1 MENRESYS
9 PPFSTEVGTIHPWDT
24 LIIRSVGGLVK
35 AVVMR
40 VYPSGRM
47 KVQHPSGH
55 IIIIRPE
62 DVVNNIGYVPSDNER
77 ILRILI
83 KDRQ

>member
-1 MENRESYS
+1 MDEDNN
-9 PPFSTEVGTIHPWDT
+9 IQPWHT
-24 LIIRSVGGLVK
+24 VLIRSAGGLAE

-40 VYPSGRM
+40 VYASGRL

-62 DVVNNIGYVPSDNER
+62 DVADNLGYRPSENER
-77 ILRILI
+77 ILRLLI
-83 KDRQ
+83 KERQ

>member
-1 MENRESYS
+1 MEENE
-9 PPFSTEVGTIHPWDT
+9 IMPWDT
-24 LIIRSVGGLVK
+24 VRIHTSEGLVE

-40 VYPSGRM
+40 LYPSGRL

-62 DVVNNIGYVPSDNER
+62 DVAENLGYRPSENER
-77 ILRILI
+77 ILRLLI
-83 KDRQ
+83 KERK

>member
-1 MENRESYS
+1 MYENND
-9 PPFSTEVGTIHPWDT
+9 IKPWDT
-24 LIIRSVGGLVK
+24 LRIHSAGLLVE

-40 VYPSGRM
+40 VYPSGRL

-62 DVVNNIGYVPSDNER
+62 EVADNLGYRPSDNER
-77 ILRILI
+77 ILRLLI
-83 KDRQ
+83 KERL